1 MNPLSSP
8 FQAFLIDQEGSKL
21 TAHMA
26 QMSESQLDRGEVTVR
41 VAYSSVNYKDALAAT
56 GAGKIIRRFPCVGGI
71 DLCGTVIASSDPRFA
86 KGDAVIATSYDI
98 GVSHHGGYA
107 EYARIPAEWV
117 VTLPRGLS
125 PFEAMA
131 LGTAGFT
138 AALGVQ
144 RLEDNGL
151 HPDGG
156 PVAVTGASGG
166 VGSLAIDV
174 LAQRGYHVVAITG
187 KDGEHDYLRGLG
199 AREVISRHT
208 LEIGKRPLEKSLW
221 AGAYDT
227 VGGELLAWLTRSMRQ
242 GGSIACAGNAA
253 GIELNTTVM
262 PLILRGNNLLGVDSG
277 WWPMPGRQRI
287 WQRLAADMRPPHLRQ
302 IARTIPFHELPAVFD
317 DFLQAKVRGRIVV
330 DIAG

>member
-1 MNPLSSP
+1 MNPLSGS
-8 FQAFLIDQEGSKL
+8 FRALLIDEENGNVAARL
-21 TAHMA
+21 A
-26 QMSESQLDRGEVTVR
+26 QMTESQFDRGEITVR

-71 DLCGTVIASSDPRFA
+71 DLCGTVIDSSDARFA
-86 KGDAVIATSYDI
+86 KGDAVIATSYEI

-117 VTLPRGLS
+117 VALPPGLS
-125 PFEAMA
+125 PLDAMA

-151 HPDGG
+151 RPGSG
-156 PVAVTGASGG
+156 PVAVTGATGG
-166 VGSLAIDV
+166 VGSLALDI
-174 LAQRGYHVVAITG
+174 LAKRGYHVVAITG
-187 KDGEHDYLRGLG
+187 KDSEHDYLRGLG
-199 AREVISRHT
+199 AKEVVSRHT
-208 LEIGKRPLEKSLW
+208 LEMGRRPLEKSIW
-221 AGAYDT
+221 AGAFDT
-227 VGGELLAWLTRSMRQ
+227 VGGEPLAWLTRCMQQ
-242 GGSIACAGNAA
+242 GASIACAGNAA
-253 GIELNTTVM
+253 GIELHTTVM

-277 WWPMPGRQRI
+277 WWPMPGRQKI
-287 WQRLAADMRPPHLRQ
+287 WERLAADMRPPHLERISRV
-302 IARTIPFHELPAVFD
+302 IAFDELPGVFD